1 MSPVNPGSHASPAS
15 PIKKVGVV
23 IKPHAPGIGEA
34 LAQLEDYLRAR
45 GVEGVF
51 EHAAAEMLGRPGGGG
66 GAAGASASGS
76 TGGEKGVA
84 RENVPGMVDLVVVL
98 GGDGTLLSI
107 AHVAA
112 RHGVPVVGI
121 NMGSLGFL
129 TEVPLQEM
137 ALTLDAIFEGRPGL
151 INPRMLLEAR
161 FNGRRESELCL
172 NDVVINKGAMS
183 RMIHIKIWI
192 DDREVETMR
201 ADGLIVATPTG
212 STAYSLSAGGP
223 ILQPPIPALLLT
235 PICPHMLSFR
245 PIVISSESKVRV
257 QLLTS
262 GEEVCLSF
270 DGQRMAPLA
279 EGDVIEIRRAAQ
291 ELKLIS
297 SPQRSYF
304 ELIREKLSW
313 GD

>member
-1 MSPVNPGSHASPAS
+1 MSSIRS
-15 PIKKVGVV
+15 VGVV
-23 IKPHAPGIGEA
+23 VKPHAPRIEDA
-34 LAQLEDYLRAR
+34 LAQLGAYLEAR
-45 GVEGVF
+45 GVKWVLE
-51 EHAAAEMLGRPGGGG
+51 EAAAALVAKERREKAGGKGGRRGTSGTGG
-66 GAAGASASGS
+66 GS
-76 TGGEKGVA
+76 TGRGVP
-84 RENVPGMVDLVVVL
+84 RERVPELADLVVVL

-107 AHVAA
+107 AHIAA
-112 RHGVPVVGI
+112 RRGVPVLGV

-137 ALTLDAIFEGRPGL
+137 ALTLDALFEGREDL
-151 INPRMLLEAR
+151 IYPRMLLEAR
-161 FNGRRESELCL
+161 FNGRPESELCL
-172 NDVVINKGAMS
+172 NDVVINKGALA

-235 PICPHMLSFR
+235 PICPHTLTFR
-245 PIVISSESKVRV
+245 PIVISSESKVRI

-262 GEEVCLSF
+262 GEEVRLAF
-270 DGQRMAPLA
+270 DGRRSFLIKKN
-279 EGDVIEIRRAAQ
+279 DVIEIKRAGC
-291 ELKLIS
+291 ELKLVS
-297 SPQRSYF
+297 SPRRSYF

>member
-1 MSPVNPGSHASPAS
+1 MNPTH
-15 PIKKVGVV
+15 PIRKVGVV
-23 IKPHAPGIGEA
+23 IKPHAPGIEDA
-34 LAQLEDYLRAR
+34 LNQLGNYLKAR
-45 GVEGVF
+45 GVDEVL
-51 EHAAAEMLGRPGGGG
+51 EEAAAVKLGRPGM
-66 GAAGASASGS
+66 
-76 TGGEKGVA
+76 KGVA
-84 RENVPGMVDLVVVL
+84 RESVPALADLVVVL

-112 RHGVPVVGI
+112 RRGVPVMGV

-137 ALTLDAIFEGRPGL
+137 ALTLDALFEGRPGM

-161 FNGRRESELCL
+161 TNGRAESELCL
-172 NDVVINKGAMS
+172 NDIVINKGALA

-223 ILQPPIPALLLT
+223 ILQPRIPALLLT
-235 PICPHMLSFR
+235 PICPHTLTFR

-262 GEEVCLSF
+262 GEEVSLAF
-270 DGQRMAPLA
+270 DGQRASPMAD
-279 EGDVIEIRRAAQ
+279 GDVIEIRRAAE
-291 ELKLIS
+291 ELRLVS
-297 SPQRSYF
+297 SPRRSYF
-304 ELIREKLSW
+304 QLIREKLSW